1 MAKPTR
7 ETIRKRIATRR
18 RNAAIRKRRLDTMG
32 GEHAAAMRLERDG
45 AHSNAAVQRRVRALA
60 AERDIPPADYA
71 KLMHKRVNDRAIHVF
86 CKKYKVS
93 YDWLLCGDLKGLQ
106 QMKHE
111 RVFKP
116 APAATAE
123 RLAEKY
129 RKLPPDLQKIVAKT
143 IDGLL
148 EQR

>member
-1 MAKPTR
+1 MNDEISEEAKQALADLPR
-7 ETIRKRIATRR
+7 RKA
-18 RNAAIRKRRLDTMG
+18 LQ
-32 GEHAAAMRLERDG
+32 RLERDG
-45 AHSNAAVQRRVRALA
+45 ATSRPAMQRRVLALA
-60 AERDIPPADYA
+60 AERSIPPADYA

-106 QMKHE
+106 RMKHE
-111 RVFKP
+111 RVFQPVP

-129 RKLPPDLQKIVAKT
+129 RNLPPELQKIVAKT